1 MTGRVVLSSNS
12 PFEPIYAILYIARV
26 LSFARMFRVIEKHDA
41 NSSQSIQIKKEWG
54 FLQVF
59 YSFVYEKHE
68 IVACRSNHTKDSSI
82 QVTTL
87 QLK

>member
-26 LSFARMFRVIEKHDA
+26 LSFARMFRVIEKHDV
-41 NSSQSIQIKKEWG
+41 NSSKHADKERMEFSSSIQ
-54 FLQVF
+54 F
-59 YSFVYEKHE
+59 FVYEKHE
-68 IVACRSNHTKDSSI
+68 IVACRSNETKDSSL
-82 QVTTL
+82 QVTTP